1 MANIFK
7 NLGDTISSACRNAM
21 FSIKQHSPEI
31 LLGASVVLA
40 GAAIVTACVQTTK
53 LDKIVDEHK
62 ETLDKINELKEDES
76 AEWEDKKG
84 NRHPYDEKTAK
95 NDKICAYRHY
105 VWNLV
110 KNYWVPATCFAG
122 SVACS
127 IASFVIMNNRLAAA
141 VTLSNGL
148 LATIAGYRQRVADK
162 IGAEAEEELYFNKS
176 TVTVTDMKP
185 DGTSESAEIPVDY
198 ASNKPFIF
206 RFNQSTC
213 PELWDKDPEIA
224 LATLKSIQEWVEDI
238 CFERRYG
245 SVVTLHEV
253 LKKLKYN
260 TPRVNAQGEI
270 GHTPWINYLNCGW
283 APFMEKGL
291 EYESMNGIQHV
302 SFGLER
308 YEDRHNWPKDGD
320 WIIEMNCQLIAGWET
335 PNHGKPVRPVD

>member
-1 MANIFK
+1 MANVFK
-7 NLGDTISSACRNAM
+7 NIGDTISSACRNAM

-62 ETLDKINELKEDES
+62 ETLDRINELKNDET
-76 AEWEDKKG
+76 AQWEDKKG

-95 NDKICAYRHY
+95 NDKVCAYRHY
-105 VWNLV
+105 AWNLL
-110 KNYWVPATCFAG
+110 KNYWLPTTLFVG
-122 SVACS
+122 SVACGIGS
-127 IASFVIMNNRLAAA
+127 YVIMNNRLAAA

-176 TVTVTDMKP
+176 KVSMTEMKT
-185 DGTSESAEIPVDY
+185 DGTSETVEIPFDY
-198 ASNKPFIF
+198 ATNKPFIF
-206 RFNQSTC
+206 RFNRETC
-213 PELWDKDPEIA
+213 PDLWDKDPEIA
-224 LATLKSIQEWVEDI
+224 HATLKSIQEWVEDI

-253 LKKLKYN
+253 LKKLKYR
-260 TPRVNAQGEI
+260 TPRVNAKGEV
-270 GHTPWINYLNCGW
+270 GHTPWIDWLNLGW
-283 APFMEKGL
+283 APFMESAL
-291 EYESMNGIQHV
+291 EHEGMNGIQHV

-308 YEDRHNWPKDGD
+308 YEDRNNWPEDGD
-320 WIIEMNCQLIAGWET
+320 WIIEMNCQLIAGWES
-335 PNHGKPVRPVD
+335 PNRGKAVRSLD